1 MKETNFKTL
10 CNRLLEGAIRMCML
24 TGITFLV
31 TACYAPAPP
40 VEFLDPESPEYRERQ
55 NLIQRVEQ
63 MSQQDQ
69 TASKD
74 KGL

>member
-1 MKETNFKTL
+1 MKKTNFKTL

-31 TACYAPAPP
+31 TACYAPANP
-40 VEFLDPESPEYRERQ
+40 VELLDPESPEYQERQ
-55 NLIQRVEQ
+55 DLIQRVEQ

-69 TASKD
+69 TTSENEV
-74 KGL
+74 L